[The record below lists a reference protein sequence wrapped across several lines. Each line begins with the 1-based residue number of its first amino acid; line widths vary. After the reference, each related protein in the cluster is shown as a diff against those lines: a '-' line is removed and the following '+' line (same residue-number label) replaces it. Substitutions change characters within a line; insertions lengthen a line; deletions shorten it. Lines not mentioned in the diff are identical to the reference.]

1 MSELVLRIGFSL
13 LIVLA
18 LMWGLA
24 KVTRRPLTGNRG
36 TGSLAVL
43 TRQQLSRASSVAV
56 VQVADKAYVLGVTDA
71 QVSLLGETDLA
82 AFERHP
88 HPHLHLPHLPHLPHG
103 ADRRDT
109 LPIGPDGVVLD
120 DSPPLSPLPEHHD
133 PLAGSALS
141 PNTWRSALNFLR
153 ERTARH

>member
-1 MSELVLRIGFSL
+1 MIELVLRIGFSL

-18 LMWGLA
+18 LMWALA
-24 KVTRRPLTGNRG
+24 KVVRRPLTGNRG
-36 TGSLAVL
+36 TGSLSVL
-43 TRQQLSRASSVAV
+43 TRATLSRASSVAV
-56 VQVADKAYVLGVTDA
+56 VQVADKAYVLGVTDT
-71 QVSLLGETDLA
+71 QISMLGETELA

-88 HPHLHLPHLPHLPHG
+88 HHA

-120 DSPPLSPLPEHHD
+120 DSPPLSPVAAQHSALE
-133 PLAGSALS
+133 GSALS
-141 PNTWRSALNFLR
+141 PRTWRSALDFLR